1 MQQEDKIV
9 DFDVGEF
16 ICFLIVVLSAEGLS
30 FGLVDGKLFTRRF
43 SFGNLP
49 VFDRCHEHDIGR
61 FWMSL
66 IYKNLS
72 VINPFLEICISL
84 KLTINFS
91 EKVIHSL
98 WLELIQ
104 VKVLSQKQKPK
115 QNLFK
120 LPISATETI

>member
-49 VFDRCHEHDIGR
+49 VFARCHEHDIGR
-61 FWMSL
+61 F
-66 IYKNLS
+66 
-72 VINPFLEICISL
+72 
-84 KLTINFS
+84 
-91 EKVIHSL
+91 
-98 WLELIQ
+98 
-104 VKVLSQKQKPK
+104 
-115 QNLFK
+115 
-120 LPISATETI
+120 

>member
-16 ICFLIVVLSAEGLS
+16 ICFLIVVLSAEGL
-30 FGLVDGKLFTRRF
+30 

-115 QNLFK
+115 QNLFQVADFRNRNY
-120 LPISATETI
+120 LM